1 MKKIT
6 KALIAL
12 LSVLIIFIAG
22 ICIVF
27 YLLIQPVSQTPNNV
41 EITIKEGSSSR
52 SVLESLESKNII
64 KSSDAALIYA
74 KLFKKPTFLAGKFV
88 VDSSWSLDKIFE
100 YMSDDK
106 NIIQL
111 TTDFTIF
118 PGSTLRM
125 IASNLQDCTNLN
137 ANEILKKW
145 NDKKFVE
152 GLMDDYHFL
161 TKDIFNDDVV
171 MKLEGYLFPDT
182 YNIFKETTIE
192 DVTRVFLDNTNVYYN
207 KYSDLFSKTNMSINE
222 IFTLASIIDYEAS
235 DADDRKM
242 VSSVFYNR
250 LNIGMPLQS
259 SVTRCYALSLKEN
272 RNITEW
278 SECEIELDFYSPYDT
293 YQNYGLPPGPI
304 RCVSETS
311 LVAALE
317 PSVSNNYYF
326 IGDVCGDGTVYFA
339 ETYARHNQYIQEIL
353 TKC

>member
-12 LSVLIIFIAG
+12 LSVLVIFIAG

-27 YLLIQPVSQTPNNV
+27 YFLIQPVSQISNKV

-64 KSSDAALIYA
+64 KSSDAALIYS
-74 KLFKKPTFLAGKFV
+74 KLFGNPSFLAGKFEI
-88 VDSSWSLDKIFE
+88 DSSWSLDEIFE
-100 YMSDDK
+100 YMSDDN

-118 PGSTLRM
+118 PGSTLRI
-125 IASNLQDCTNLN
+125 IATNLQENTNLN

-145 NDKKFVE
+145 NDRNFIE
-152 GLMDDYHFL
+152 SLMSDYRFL
-161 TKDIFNDDVV
+161 TNDIFNDDIV

-192 DVTRVFLDNTNVYYN
+192 DVTRVFLDNTNRYFE
-207 KYSDLFSKTNMSINE
+207 KYSDIFSRSNMSINE

-235 DADDRKM
+235 DAEDRKM

-250 LNIGMPLQS
+250 LNVGMPLQS

-293 YQNYGLPPGPI
+293 YQNFGLPPGPI
-304 RCVSETS
+304 RCISESS

-317 PSVSNNYYF
+317 PSVSNYYYF

-353 TKC
+353 SKC

>member
-1 MKKIT
+1 MKKVT
-6 KALIAL
+6 KVLIVL
-12 LSVLIIFIAG
+12 LSVLVALIAG

-27 YLLIQPVSQTPNNV
+27 FLLIQPVSQTSNNV

-52 SVLESLESKNII
+52 TILELLESKNII
-64 KSSDAALIYA
+64 KNSDAALIYA
-74 KLFKKPTFLAGKFV
+74 KLFNRPTFLAGKFV
-88 VDSSWSLDKIFE
+88 IDSSWTLDRLFD
-100 YMSDDK
+100 YMSNED
-106 NIIQL
+106 NVIQL
-111 TTDFTIF
+111 TTDFTIY
-118 PGSTLRM
+118 PGNTLRM
-125 IASNLQDCTNLN
+125 IAINLQDCTNLN

-145 NDKKFVE
+145 NDKKFIKS
-152 GLMDDYHFL
+152 LLNDYGFL
-161 TKDIFNDDVV
+161 TEDIFNQDVV

-182 YNIFKETTIE
+182 YNIFKETSIE
-192 DVTRVFLDNTNVYYN
+192 DVTRVFLNNTNLYFEKYY
-207 KYSDLFSKTNMSINE
+207 DLFAKSNMSINE

-235 DADDRKM
+235 DAEDRKM

-278 SECEIELDFYSPYDT
+278 SDCEIELDFYSPYDT

-317 PSVSNNYYF
+317 PSVSNNLYF
-326 IGDVCGDGTVYFA
+326 IGDVCGDGTVYFS
-339 ETYARHNQYIQEIL
+339 ETYARHNQYIQEFL